1 MTARTYSYD
10 SQKTLVITKITME
23 DRIKLTKSKIDS
35 LKKELEELENKKEKD
50 LSESL
55 ERARQNDVSEETG
68 DIIVVMEEL
77 EKIEKRMGEIKEI
90 LQNAEVIDKKS
101 CDVSGITIGSEVKVE
116 IGGKK
121 KTLTVVSEFEA
132 DPSKNKI
139 SDKSPLGKQLI
150 KAKTGDEIRLD
161 VDGRKI
167 TYKILEI
174 C

>member
-1 MTARTYSYD
+1 MTE
-10 SQKTLVITKITME
+10 K
-23 DRIKLTKSKIDS
+23 IKLTKSKIDS
-35 LKKELEELENKKEKD
+35 LKKELDQLKNKKRED

-68 DIIVVMEEL
+68 DIIAVMEEL
-77 EKIEKRMGEIKEI
+77 EKVEQRIEEIKDT
-90 LQNAEVIDKKS
+90 LKNAVAIDKKG
-101 CDVSGITIGSEVKVE
+101 CDVNKIAIGSDVKVE
-116 IGGKK
+116 VGGKK
-121 KTLTVVSEFEA
+121 RKLTIVSEVEA

-150 KAKTGDEIRLD
+150 KAKKGDEIKLS

-167 TYKILEI
+167 SYKILEV